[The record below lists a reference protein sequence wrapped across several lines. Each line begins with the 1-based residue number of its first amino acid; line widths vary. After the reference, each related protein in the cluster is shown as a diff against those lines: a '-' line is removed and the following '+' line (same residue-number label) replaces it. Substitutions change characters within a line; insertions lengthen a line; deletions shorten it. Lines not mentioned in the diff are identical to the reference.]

1 MFFFSLDFMH
11 FPLRILHI
19 ASRGA
24 ENFGNTTP
32 QGLNFVFKRVQKL
45 LLGKFFSLN
54 IASVFLSK
62 LSSKSFFSS
71 KTHPQKYSNFLRFF
85 FLRVK
90 KKTLPGEQCLFF
102 VSVRAQNTNNHCV
115 DGYIIIHWLRAQRKK
130 HQFGPRI
137 IIISINLGTAQKNPT
152 QYLHPV
158 KFSELVA
165 PIPVFW
171 LFM

>member
-1 MFFFSLDFMH
+1 MKFCKALVK
-11 FPLRILHI
+11 FPVQ
-19 ASRGA
+19 A
-24 ENFGNTTP
+24 FGTETNC
-32 QGLNFVFKRVQKL
+32 VAV
-45 LLGKFFSLN
+45 
-54 IASVFLSK
+54 
-62 LSSKSFFSS
+62 
-71 KTHPQKYSNFLRFF
+71 
-85 FLRVK
+85 
-90 KKTLPGEQCLFF
+90 EQCLFF